1 MRKTNAL
8 LLAIAAALLGFSAA
22 GSPAIAQPAA
32 QPSVQTQAAQ
42 ILRDHPG
49 GVQISPTQIAW
60 HNGTVILNLQTPA
73 RGASP
78 TATFDGCPSG
88 YYCFFSLKNFG
99 GQMLQ
104 LSSCNSTPIYFSDY
118 GFANLTSSTVVNR
131 SIYYLNVYEQLSPSG
146 WNYLWSDV
154 SYSAQSDV
162 GATNDNRADL
172 VDCFPPR

>member
-1 MRKTNAL
+1 MPKISAL
-8 LLAIAAALLGFSAA
+8 LLAMVTALLSFTVA
-22 GSPAIAQPAA
+22 GPPAAA
-32 QPSVQTQAAQ
+32 QPSARSSLQAQATR
-42 ILRDHPG
+42 ILHDHPG

-78 TATFDGCPSG
+78 NTSFDGCPSG
-88 YYCFFSLKNFG
+88 YYCFFEFQNFTG
-99 GQMLQ
+99 RMLQ
-104 LSSCNSTPIYFSDY
+104 LSTCNSTPIYFSDY
-118 GFANLTSSTVVNR
+118 GFQNLTSSTVVNR

-154 SYSAQSDV
+154 SYSAQSYV
-162 GATNDNRADL
+162 GTTNDNRADL